1 MGQTEGSCPLNLSVR
16 EEEPLLQLVKKAP
29 QPQAM
34 PKEASEALLNLI
46 AKTGRDL
53 EITRKTRKAGEA
65 DLSERLRRGNL
76 ETSRN
81 FSPIAPEVNLTE
93 LHPIVFPN
101 RDHFPFHHDQ
111 FHNPDLKCAGG
122 SDTSVPW
129 EAAKEEVGCGGG
141 GGEGGR
147 SQEEGEE
154 GGEREHLQDLCQ
166 ELYKG
171 GGAGGNEG
179 GGRGKTGE
187 QKSRKR
193 QHLPKPSGH
202 HRGKGGTKSAK
213 DEQPKEPKAYQWKFS
228 NNWWWWSDT
237 LRPNSTKSIN
247 AQIQNDT
254 KHCIE
259 TGL

>member
-1 MGQTEGSCPLNLSVR
+1 MLGSSATPVEPGRRRPSKVGPAPLTKDAPLTKVGAAPLSKVGPLRIRDCGRSPLGQTDGSCPLNLSVR

-129 EAAKEEVGCGGG
+129 EAAKEEVG
-141 GGEGGR
+141 
-147 SQEEGEE
+147 
-154 GGEREHLQDLCQ
+154 
-166 ELYKG
+166 
-171 GGAGGNEG
+171 
-179 GGRGKTGE
+179 
-187 QKSRKR
+187 
-193 QHLPKPSGH
+193 
-202 HRGKGGTKSAK
+202 
-213 DEQPKEPKAYQWKFS
+213 
-228 NNWWWWSDT
+228 
-237 LRPNSTKSIN
+237 
-247 AQIQNDT
+247 
-254 KHCIE
+254 
-259 TGL
+259 